1 LENKGVIMRY
11 FLLFLILL
19 TSCSITPDLTVF
31 TKTKPV
37 HFTVELAKT
46 SEQHQKGLMFR
57 ESLPDNHGM
66 FFIFDNDAPRSFWMK
81 NTLIPLDIIFINKDF
96 IITGISHAIPCT
108 HDPCT
113 IYNGTG
119 KYVLE
124 INAGLSQKYNI
135 SVGDRIA
142 LNI

>member
-1 LENKGVIMRY
+1 VIMRF
-11 FLLFLILL
+11 FLLFLLL
-19 TSCSITPDLTVF
+19 LASCSFTPELTVL
-31 TKTKPV
+31 TKDKPV
-37 HFTVELAKT
+37 HFSIELAKT
-46 SEQHQKGLMFR
+46 PEQHAKGLMFR
-57 ESLPDNHGM
+57 ESLPDNQGM
-66 FFIFDNDAPRSFWMK
+66 FFVFEADEPRSFWMK